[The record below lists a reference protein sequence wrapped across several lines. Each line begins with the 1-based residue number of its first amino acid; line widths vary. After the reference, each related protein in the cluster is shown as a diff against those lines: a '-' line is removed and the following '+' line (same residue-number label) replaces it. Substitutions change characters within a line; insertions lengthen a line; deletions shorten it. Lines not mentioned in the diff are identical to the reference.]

1 MNACT
6 TALNKDVEI
15 TEYDAVGIN
24 VAEKLKKMDQTQ
36 SIYADMLISRI
47 LGRGL
52 LNSLTAQTDLFENR
66 PYHGNIPM
74 QQPISINT
82 LSPVESSQSSNLS
95 DYHLDPKNSLY
106 DQSVSV
112 SQQSSDFINVFS
124 ESLNNLN

>member
-15 TEYDAVGIN
+15 TEFDAVGIN
-24 VAEKLKKMDQTQ
+24 VAQKLKKMDQKQ

-52 LNSLTAQTDLFENR
+52 LNSLTAQTDLFENT
-66 PYHGNIPM
+66 PCHGTIPM
-74 QQPISINT
+74 QQSISINT
-82 LSPVESSQSSNLS
+82 LSPVESSQSSISS
-95 DYHLDPKNSLY
+95 DYHLDSNNMLY
-106 DQSVSV
+106 HQSGSV
-112 SQQSSDFINVFS
+112 SQQPSNFINVFS

>member
-15 TEYDAVGIN
+15 TEFDAVGIN
-24 VAEKLKKMDQTQ
+24 VAQKLKKMDQKQ

-52 LNSLTAQTDLFENR
+52 LNSLTDQTDLFENT
-66 PYHGNIPM
+66 PYHGTIPM

-82 LSPVESSQSSNLS
+82 LSPVESSQSSISS
-95 DYHLDPKNSLY
+95 DYHLDPNKTLY
-106 DQSVSV
+106 HQSGSV
-112 SQQSSDFINVFS
+112 SQQPSNFIKVFS